1 MQVKSRTS
9 NHNTYKAGSHV
20 MQYGD
25 VHMTAEPL
33 ELYLGFDP
41 ATEDATDPVLPESGR
56 TNTLETRAPEVVV
69 NQRDGDLHYLWHK
82 VSCFN
87 TFPVSVNTRSMFFS
101 MFMSSH
107 LRFSLREESIQWF
120 YEHAGSTCWSICD
133 LSCIMRTCVS
143 VDSLSWL
150 GFESRQ
156 EPDCLLCLKED
167 LEMDAVLESKGRVH
181 TEGRGRDGFGEND

>member
-41 ATEDATDPVLPESGR
+41 ATEDATDPMIPESGR

-87 TFPVSVNTRSMFFS
+87 TFPMSVNTRSMFFS

-107 LRFSLREESIQWF
+107 LRFYLREESTQWF

-133 LSCIMRTCVS
+133 LSCIMRRTCVC
-143 VDSLSWL
+143 VDSVK
-150 GFESRQ
+150 SRNF
-156 EPDCLLCLKED
+156 C
-167 LEMDAVLESKGRVH
+167 VLAR
-181 TEGRGRDGFGEND
+181 F